1 MNFLLN
7 NFPSS
12 YEIFL
17 KTRLTIW
24 KIKKGSVVRGDFG
37 FFSCAKISLVIDSK
51 LKRLIVSPEIISD
64 MASAEA

>member
-7 NFPSS
+7 NFPFSH
-12 YEIFL
+12 EIFL

-24 KIKKGSVVRGDFG
+24 KSKTSSVVRGDFG

-51 LKRLIVSPEIISD
+51 LKRLVVSPEIISD